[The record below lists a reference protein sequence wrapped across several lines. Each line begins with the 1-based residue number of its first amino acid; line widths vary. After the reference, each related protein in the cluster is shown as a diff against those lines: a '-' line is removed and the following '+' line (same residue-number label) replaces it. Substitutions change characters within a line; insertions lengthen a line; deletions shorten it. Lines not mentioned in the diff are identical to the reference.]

1 MFSQGAHGGRKD
13 LLARFGLSSWARL
26 LLVVTVVDV
35 VVQDVLGGKVE
46 AAVVALRPLKLAGSE
61 SLQVAVVG
69 VRVVGGE
76 GAQKCRTK
84 L

>member
-1 MFSQGAHGGRKD
+1 M
-13 LLARFGLSSWARL
+13 
-26 LLVVTVVDV
+26 